1 MNLQHKQ
8 QGTCS
13 PKMLRLTTGLIG
25 MCLAG
30 YIAGPPIYWHLS
42 ESMISEDH
50 FHCPPCHCDCNDD
63 PLVLRQQQGTPSY
76 SYYVA
81 RLDD

>member
-8 QGTCS
+8 QGTFS
-13 PKMLRLTTGLIG
+13 PQMLRLTTGLVG

-42 ESMISEDH
+42 ESMTSVAH
-50 FHCPPCHCDCNDD
+50 YPCPPCHCDCNDESFV
-63 PLVLRQQQGTPSY
+63 PQQQQGTR
-76 SYYVA
+76 A
-81 RLDD
+81 LTHHIMACTR